1 MAQIANQLI
10 RTAPQLLCMV
20 AIVIFIIQALGVV
33 MGIIEMLNSGPG
45 SGVMLWLGLFGGIA
59 SAAFQPAILI
69 AIAAAIT
76 HLERLA
82 NLPSSEK

>member
-1 MAQIANQLI
+1 
-10 RTAPQLLCMV
+10 
-20 AIVIFIIQALGVV
+20 

-69 AIAAAIT
+69 AVAAAVT
-76 HLERLA
+76 HLERIA
-82 NLPSSEK
+82 NLPNLEK

>member
-1 MAQIANQLI
+1 MGQIAIQLI
-10 RTAPQLLCMV
+10 RTAPQLLCIV

-45 SGVMLWLGLFGGIA
+45 SGVMLWLSLFGGIA

-69 AIAAAIT
+69 AVAAAVT
-76 HLERLA
+76 HLERIA
-82 NLPSSEK
+82 NPPNLEK

>member
-1 MAQIANQLI
+1 MVQIATQLI
-10 RTAPQLLCMV
+10 RTAPRLLCIV

-33 MGIIEMLNSGPG
+33 MGIVEMLNSGPG

-69 AIAAAIT
+69 AVAAKRLR
-76 HLERLA
+76 LE
-82 NLPSSEK
+82 